1 MIDLR
6 DTIRSTGTVRAF
18 TAEPVDDAT
27 LAAVL
32 DDARF
37 APSGGN
43 RQPWRVAVVHDATV
57 REQLAALIQ
66 PVWDEYASIS
76 ALGAT
81 PFALDA
87 PTAPAERP
95 HVPNALLDEIQ
106 RIPVVLA
113 IAADRRKVALMDGGL
128 DRPALTGGASVYPFC
143 WNLLLAARARGLGGV
158 MTTFLSRVEP
168 AAAAVLGLP
177 PSYALAAT
185 VFLGH
190 PVHQPT
196 RLRRAPVATFATVDR
211 FDGPA
216 FDVEPERVPMSDE
229 ASTDGATSHVAPND
243 DRTPLPAIDE
253 RADERTM
260 LAQFLDYFRT
270 VFLRKVEGLDD
281 AQARVRVAA
290 STMDLLGMTRHLV
303 DVERW
308 WFRGFFT
315 QEVDSAVYD
324 ADGDPDAD
332 WHHGPSDTL
341 AEAIEHWHTEVAR
354 AREILAAAPSLD
366 TIAATTDGRRGEVT
380 LRWIMIHMIEEYARH
395 TGHADLLREAI
406 DGTTDD

>member
-1 MIDLR
+1 MRALPVEVPIPTPRLGPCVATLAASARSSTCAGAPMMPRTHDDRHPPSQDSGLRLGDHVGGRVARPRSADDRAAAYAAAVIDLR

-66 PVWDEYASIS
+66 PVWTSTHRSPHWGDAVRVDASPHLPS
-76 ALGAT
+76 DRT
-81 PFALDA
+81 S
-87 PTAPAERP
+87 PTL
-95 HVPNALLDEIQ
+95 LLDEIQ

-113 IAADRRKVALMDGGL
+113 IVADGRKVALMDGGL

-143 WNLLLAARARGLGGV
+143 WNLLLAALGTWPRWRHHDVPLVGRAGG
-158 MTTFLSRVEP
+158 RCGPRP
-168 AAAAVLGLP
+168 ASVVRPRRDRLP
-177 PSYALAAT
+177 RP
-185 VFLGH
+185 
-190 PVHQPT
+190 PRPPT
-196 RLRRAPVATFATVDR
+196 DPVASSAGGHVRHRRR

-253 RADERTM
+253 RADS
-260 LAQFLDYFRT
+260 
-270 VFLRKVEGLDD
+270 
-281 AQARVRVAA
+281 
-290 STMDLLGMTRHLV
+290 STSCR
-303 DVERW
+303 
-308 WFRGFFT
+308 
-315 QEVDSAVYD
+315 
-324 ADGDPDAD
+324 
-332 WHHGPSDTL
+332 PSSSMSP
-341 AEAIEHWHTEVAR
+341 
-354 AREILAAAPSLD
+354 APSSC
-366 TIAATTDGRRGEVT
+366 ARSRGSTTCRCGCVW
-380 LRWIMIHMIEEYARH
+380 L
-395 TGHADLLREAI
+395 
-406 DGTTDD
+406 